1 MIKHKELFNQLANKY
16 NLHYFRGEGGLY
28 PTNYHNFKDVSGEL
42 YLQIE
47 IIPKGKYLR
56 TAYCMFTG
64 LEYTNKEAVYNFIV
78 EHYKK
83 QKEGQGVDF
92 CVDNN
97 AGFDS
102 YII

>member
-1 MIKHKELFNQLANKY
+1 MLKHKELFKKLENKY
-16 NLHYFRGEGGLY
+16 NLIYFKGEGGIY
-28 PTNYHNFKDVSGEL
+28 PTNYHNFKDIDGEL

-47 IIPKGKYLR
+47 IIPKGRYLK

-64 LEYTNKEAVYNFIV
+64 LEYANKKEVYDYIV
-78 EHYKK
+78 NDYKAQK
-83 QKEGQGVDF
+83 QWQGVDF

-102 YII
+102 FII